1 MALASPGRVGGL
13 WVLSHS
19 YLHDLDEFQKQPLPV
34 LGLLLQHDDGTY
46 PAGKAR
52 QATAELPVFHRL
64 GAPGGEICAAPVPVA
79 TRSSHLK
86 PKEVKSGSGP

>member
-34 LGLLLQHDDGTY
+34 LGLLLQHDDRPY
-46 PAGKAR
+46 PAGNG
-52 QATAELPVFHRL
+52 Q
-64 GAPGGEICAAPVPVA
+64 
-79 TRSSHLK
+79 RSNS
-86 PKEVKSGSGP
+86 

>member
-46 PAGKAR
+46 PARKAR
-52 QATAELPVFHRL
+52 Q
-64 GAPGGEICAAPVPVA
+64 GSVPREGRYVRPLCQWLHVLH
-79 TRSSHLK
+79 T
-86 PKEVKSGSGP
+86 